1 MSPWSDEPDDLLRE
15 LERWDEPGGPTSG
28 RLIGRVH
35 LPAGACPR
43 GIGGPTPVLVREGV
57 VLDLTGVAPTVADLL
72 EGDDLVAVRA
82 AADLPVVGPLAE
94 VIAASHH
101 TRRRADEAHLLAPF
115 DLQVVRAC
123 GVTFATSLI
132 ERVIEEGARGDAAE
146 ARRIRERL
154 AVAIGSD
161 LAAIEPGSAR
171 AAALKAELIA
181 AGRWSQYLEVG
192 IGPDPEIFTKAPVLA
207 SVGTGQ
213 QVGVRG
219 DSAWNNPEPE
229 VVLAVDSR
237 GRIRGATLGN
247 DVNLRDMEGR
257 SALLLGEAK
266 DNNASCAIGAF
277 IRLFDEP
284 GSATSDPFTLE
295 TLMAGEVALEVS
307 GQDGFETAGAN
318 RLSEISRPPRALV
331 NHAMGARHQYPDGLA
346 LFLGTMFVPTADRL
360 GPGSGFT
367 HRPGDRVTI
376 RERRLGSLV
385 NWVGFSE
392 SLPRWDLGIRG
403 LMANLAARGLL
414 QQPSGDGV
422 H

>member
-1 MSPWSDEPDDLLRE
+1 MTPWSDGPDDLLRE

-35 LPAGACPR
+35 LPASACPR

-72 EGDDLVAVRA
+72 ERDDLGAVLDV
-82 AADLPVVGPLAE
+82 ADLPVVAPLRD
-94 VIAASHH
+94 VVAASHH
-101 TRRRADEAHLLAPF
+101 TRRRPDDAHLLAPF

-161 LAAIEPGSAR
+161 LAAIEPGIALAPRRSRLSSSQQDAGRSISRSASAR
-171 AAALKAELIA
+171 TP
-181 AGRWSQYLEVG
+181 RSSRRRRCSPRS
-192 IGPDPEIFTKAPVLA
+192 GPGSRSACGAIL
-207 SVGTGQ
+207 
-213 QVGVRG
+213 
-219 DSAWNNPEPE
+219 AWNNPEPE

-266 DNNASCAIGAF
+266 DNNASCVD
-277 IRLFDEP
+277 RP
-284 GSATSDPFTLE
+284 VHP
-295 TLMAGEVALEVS
+295 AL
-307 GQDGFETAGAN
+307 
-318 RLSEISRPPRALV
+318 R
-331 NHAMGARHQYPDGLA
+331 
-346 LFLGTMFVPTADRL
+346 
-360 GPGSGFT
+360 
-367 HRPGDRVTI
+367 
-376 RERRLGSLV
+376 
-385 NWVGFSE
+385 
-392 SLPRWDLGIRG
+392 
-403 LMANLAARGLL
+403 
-414 QQPSGDGV
+414 
-422 H
+422 

>member
-1 MSPWSDEPDDLLRE
+1 MTAWSDGPGDLVAE
-15 LERWDEPGGPTSG
+15 LERWAEPDGPLSG
-28 RLIGRVH
+28 RLIGRIW
-35 LPAGACPR
+35 LPAEACPR
-43 GIGGPTPVLVREGV
+43 GIGGPTPVLVRDGRV
-57 VLDLTGVAPTVADLL
+57 IDLTTVAPTVSDLL
-72 EGDDLVAVRA
+72 ELDDLLAVLDV
-82 AADLPVVGPLAE
+82 ADLRVVAPLPA
-94 VIAASHH
+94 VVAASHH
-101 TRRRADEAHLLAPF
+101 TWRPSGEPYLLAPF

-154 AVAIGSD
+154 AEAIGSD

-219 DSAWNNPEPE
+219 DSEWNNPEPE

-237 GRIRGATLGN
+237 SRIVGATLGN
-247 DVNLRDMEGR
+247 DVNLRDVEGR

-266 DNNASCAIGAF
+266 DNNASCAIGPF
-277 IRLFDEP
+277 IRLFDD
-284 GSATSDPFTLE
+284 GFTLDG
-295 TLMAGEVALEVS
+295 LMAGEVSLEVT
-307 GQDGFETAGAN
+307 GGDGFETAGAN
-318 RLSEISRPPRALV
+318 RLGEISRSPRALV
-331 NHAMGARHQYPDGLA
+331 DHAMGARHQYPDGLA

-367 HRPGDRVTI
+367 HRVGDRVVI
-376 RERRLGSLV
+376 REQRLGSLI
-385 NWVGFSE
+385 NWVGLSE
-392 SLPRWDLGIRG
+392 ALPPWELGIRG
-403 LMANLAARGLL
+403 LMANLSARGLL
-414 QQPSGDGV
+414 EGMGLRPA
-422 H
+422 